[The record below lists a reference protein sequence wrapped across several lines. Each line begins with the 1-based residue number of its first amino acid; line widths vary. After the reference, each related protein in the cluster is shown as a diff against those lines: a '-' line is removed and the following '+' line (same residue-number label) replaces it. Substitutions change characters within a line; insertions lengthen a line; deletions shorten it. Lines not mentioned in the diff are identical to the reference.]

1 MSVDNSIK
9 QKEKNNNRLTGEKLN
24 FIIAICAILIS
35 AASFYATYLQADA
48 ANKQVKA
55 MTLPMVQY
63 EHGNANSRDEAEIN
77 FSLVNAGVGPA
88 MIKSAAFTYEGNSY
102 NSLFNILSF
111 CCKQAAQNFQ
121 IKTQN
126 PEIKMP
132 QFITSPIVNKIIP
145 AQDELFILRLEKHP
159 ENNEIWQALNDIRFE
174 IGFSA
179 CYCSLL
185 DECFETNEHTETKS
199 VKSCN

>member
-1 MSVDNSIK
+1 MNEDKSIK
-9 QKEKNNNRLTGEKLN
+9 QKEKHNNRLTGEKLN

-88 MIKSAAFTYEGNSY
+88 MIKSAAFTYKGNSY

-132 QFITSPIVNKIIP
+132 QNAPRFGLPYMAIAKYSNDKNEMIIF
-145 AQDELFILRLEKHP
+145 AFRCF
-159 ENNEIWQALNDIRFE
+159 IRFPYH
-174 IGFSA
+174 F
-179 CYCSLL
+179 
-185 DECFETNEHTETKS
+185 
-199 VKSCN
+199 

>member
-1 MSVDNSIK
+1 MSESNN
-9 QKEKNNNRLTGEKLN
+9 KNKSQNTSQRLTGEKLN

-63 EHGNANSRDEAEIN
+63 EHGNANSQDEAEIN

-88 MIKSAAFTYEGNSY
+88 MIKSAEYQYKGKSY
-102 NSLFNILSF
+102 DSLFDILNV
-111 CCKQAAQNFQ
+111 CCESASLNF
-121 IKTQN
+121 KNKANN
-126 PEIKMP
+126 PEIDMP
-132 QFITSPIVNKIIP
+132 QFITSPVENKIIP
-145 AQDELFILRLEKHP
+145 AQDELFIMRLEKHP
-159 ENNEIWQALNDIRFE
+159 ENNDIWHALNDIRFE
-174 IGFSA
+174 IRFKA

-185 DECFETNEHTETKS
+185 DECFETNEQTETKA
-199 VKSCN
+199 VKSCQ